1 MERNAYE
8 KNKMFED
15 YLDLCPECE
24 EGRMRPDSKVGSDG
38 KIEEP
43 FSETSSTRRY
53 ECDNC
58 GRVEFRAETTE
69 NVRIGENLNI
79 SVVKAYKNEL

>member
-1 MERNAYE
+1 ML
-8 KNKMFED
+8 ED
-15 YLDLCPECE
+15 CLEQCPECE

-58 GRVEFRAETTE
+58 GYVEFRANTTE

-79 SVVKAYKNEL
+79 SVEKADKK

>member
-1 MERNAYE
+1 MI
-8 KNKMFED
+8 ED
-15 YLDLCPECE
+15 YHELCPECE
-24 EGRMRPDSKVGSDG
+24 EGRMRPDSKVGSNG

-43 FSETSSTRRY
+43 LSETGSTRRY

-58 GRVEFRAETTE
+58 GHVEFRANTTE

-79 SVVKAYKNEL
+79 SIEKSDKNES

>member
-58 GRVEFRAETTE
+58 GRVEFRP
-69 NVRIGENLNI
+69 RQL
-79 SVVKAYKNEL
+79 KM